1 MVDIFARLEKNAG
14 GPIGQY
20 MSYAHG
26 YFAFPKLEGEIGPH
40 MVFRGKKML
49 NWSLNNY
56 LGLANHPEVRKA
68 DAEGAAEFGMAAPM
82 GARMMSGQ
90 TKYHERLER
99 ELAEFVGKED
109 AFLLNFGYQGMLSII
124 DCLLTPRDVVV
135 YDAEAHACIIDG
147 LRLHKGKRFVYGHN
161 DMDSLRLQL
170 KHATELAE
178 EQNGGVLVIT
188 EGVFGMKGDLGKL
201 DEIVALKK
209 DFQFRLLV
217 DDAHGFGTMGEG
229 GRGTASHFGVVDGVD
244 VLFNT
249 FAKSMAGIGAF
260 VSGPRWL
267 INLLRYNMRSQLYAK
282 SLPMPMVIGAL
293 KRLELIR
300 NHPEYQQKLWEIVRA
315 LQSGLKENGFN
326 IGVTN
331 SPVTP
336 VFMKGGIPEATNLIV
351 DLRENHGVFCSIVV
365 YPVIPKGEIILRV
378 IPTAAHTLED
388 VNYTLEAFKS
398 VRDKLESGYYASLP
412 IPVRAD
418 EGFKVRFRRE
428 PDSRINSRHLR
439 PCGRGCLFFER
450 HSGWVRSRFGTG
462 LSAGPGDLRFPEDFV
477 RNGFWVEAGPA
488 RRTAPFPGSL
498 VRTGG
503 RTGCSGPMAFAETVV
518 WNRGRGPLRPVVRGW
533 SSLPGCCPETA
544 WK

>member
-1 MVDIFARLEKNAG
+1 MVDIFERLEKNAG

-20 MSYAHG
+20 MAYAHG

-40 MVFRGKKML
+40 MLFRGKMVL

-56 LGLANHPEVRKA
+56 LGLANLPEVREA
-68 DAEGAAEFGMAAPM
+68 DAKGAAQFGMAAPM

-90 TKYHERLER
+90 TKYHEQLER

-109 AFLLNFGYQGMLSII
+109 AFLLNFGYQGMISII

-147 LRLHKGKRFVYGHN
+147 LRLHKGKRFVFGHN

-209 DFQFRLLV
+209 EFSFRLLV

-229 GRGTASHFGVVDGVD
+229 GRGTASHFGVVDGID

-267 INLLRYNMRSQLYAK
+267 INLFRYNMRSQLYAK

-300 NHPEYQQKLWEIVRA
+300 NHPEFQQKLWEITRA
-315 LQSGLKENGFN
+315 LQGGLKENGFN
-326 IGVTN
+326 LGVTN

-336 VFMKGGIPEATNLIV
+336 
-351 DLRENHGVFCSIVV
+351 
-365 YPVIPKGEIILRV
+365 
-378 IPTAAHTLED
+378 
-388 VNYTLEAFKS
+388 
-398 VRDKLESGYYASLP
+398 
-412 IPVRAD
+412 
-418 EGFKVRFRRE
+418 
-428 PDSRINSRHLR
+428 
-439 PCGRGCLFFER
+439 
-450 HSGWVRSRFGTG
+450 
-462 LSAGPGDLRFPEDFV
+462 
-477 RNGFWVEAGPA
+477 
-488 RRTAPFPGSL
+488 
-498 VRTGG
+498 
-503 RTGCSGPMAFAETVV
+503 
-518 WNRGRGPLRPVVRGW
+518 
-533 SSLPGCCPETA
+533 SS
-544 WK
+544 